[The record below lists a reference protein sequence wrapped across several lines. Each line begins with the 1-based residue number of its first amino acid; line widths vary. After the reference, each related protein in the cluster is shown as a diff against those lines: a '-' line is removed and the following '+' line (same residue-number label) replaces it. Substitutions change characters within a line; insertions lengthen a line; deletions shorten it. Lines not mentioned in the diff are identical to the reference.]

1 MVEHTRSLGFTVAYA
16 MGLGTM
22 IAAGIFSLSG
32 VAVARIGSSAVIA
45 FIIAAVV
52 AGITAAS
59 YSEFASIYSENG
71 GGYLFSSQTFD
82 SDFLTYFVGVSLFL
96 GYTGTTAFYLA
107 TMGEWW
113 QRFVFPEAWP
123 IPHGTMPLV
132 TTILLGALNARGT
145 EESGTFQVIVTS
157 AKVAVLFAFIGG
169 AFAFAGPVEATGRF
183 AGNFQAEPVGI
194 VSVAALAFITF
205 FGFSAIAASAG
216 EIIEPRKTVPKAIA
230 TSILTVVVLYTFVI
244 VAMVNSPIPAEVVAE
259 LGETA
264 MGRVAAAFLG
274 PIGRVLI
281 VAGAIF
287 SMVSA
292 SNASIL
298 AASGIGSLMGER
310 GQAPRPFQRIH
321 PEYGTPFWSVATATA
336 TIVALILAFSG
347 ILPSVEFADRE
358 LHFHLS
364 ALTGFATFNLLVP
377 LSVVNVAL
385 VYSRRR
391 YPDLD
396 RPFSVPLVPFVP
408 ILGVLANVALIG
420 NLPFSGILSGIV
432 VVIAL
437 VASYYFWGGA
447 PEREE
452 LFARVTEARPH
463 AASVEPGGHAAR
475 AGERPPTVA
484 GESAAAAGG
493 EEAEAETEERFRILV
508 PVARPSRAPAY
519 VRFASQIAEART
531 GNGDPLVQV
540 VTITQLPEQ
549 TPFEALEDTAGDRA
563 DALEA
568 QLEGVETG
576 VDYTVEGHI
585 CREVAFDI
593 LQTARDDGADLILMG
608 YPEDHPDIAS
618 SVQFKSP
625 CDILYVHKLPEHP
638 SLDVVN
644 VGAGGGPHHHA
655 LLPLIDDLGTQGAAV
670 HVIRVAPTGEHGTHE
685 AIEDTLDHL
694 SAGID
699 VEVHEIEADLIAD
712 GLVESAAASGGVLF
726 IGATRTRELR
736 RWVFG
741 STPDRVIER
750 APEADLPVVVYASS
764 TGVVGRL
771 SEYVFPVYRY
781 LQKLF
786 R

>member
-1 MVEHTRSLGFTVAYA
+1 MVEHTRSLGFRVAYA

-45 FIIAAVV
+45 FMIAALV

-59 YSEFASIYSENG
+59 YSEFASIYAENG
-71 GGYLFSSQTFD
+71 GGYLFSSRTFD
-82 SDFLTYFVGVSLFL
+82 SDALTYFVGASLFL

-113 QRFVFPEAWP
+113 QRFIFPEGWP
-123 IPHGTMPLV
+123 IPHGTTPILIGV
-132 TTILLGALNARGT
+132 LLGALNARGT

-169 AFAFAGPVEATGRF
+169 AFSYAGPVAATEKF
-183 AGNFQAEPVGI
+183 AMGFQVEPVGI
-194 VSVAALAFITF
+194 ISVAALAFITF

-230 TSILTVVVLYTFVI
+230 LSILTVVVLYTFVI
-244 VAMVNSPIPAEVVAE
+244 IAMVNSPIPAEVVAK

-264 MGRVAAAFLG
+264 MGHVAAAFLG
-274 PIGRVLI
+274 PIGRSLI

-298 AASGIGSLMGER
+298 AASGIGSLMGKR
-310 GQAPRPFQRIH
+310 GQAPRSFQRIH
-321 PEYGTPFWSVATATA
+321 PEFGTPFWSVATATA

-347 ILPSVEFADRE
+347 VVPSVQFAGLD

-385 VYSRRR
+385 IYSRRR
-391 YPDLD
+391 YPDID
-396 RPFSVPLVPFVP
+396 RPFSVPLVPLVP
-408 ILGVLANVALIG
+408 ALGVVANVGLIG
-420 NLPFSGILSGIV
+420 NLPVSGILSGV
-432 VVIAL
+432 VVVLAL
-437 VASYYFWGGA
+437 MASYFVWGGE
-447 PEREE
+447 PESEA
-452 LFARVTEARPH
+452 LFKQVTEARPH
-463 AASVEPGGHAAR
+463 EPTATEPGDLGAR
-475 AGERPPTVA
+475 SGETLQASGERATT
-484 GESAAAAGG
+484 
-493 EEAEAETEERFRILV
+493 EAETEREEAEEFRVLV

-519 VRFASQIAEART
+519 VRLASDVAETRSDQ
-531 GNGDPLVQV
+531 GDPVVQV

-549 TPFEALEDTAGDRA
+549 TPFETLEDTAGDRA
-563 DALEA
+563 AALEEELA
-568 QLEGVETG
+568 DVETA

-585 CREVAFDI
+585 CRDVAFDI

-608 YPEDHPDIAS
+608 YPEAHQEIATE
-618 SVQFKSP
+618 VQFKSP
-625 CDILYVHKLPEHP
+625 CDVLYASGLPAEP
-638 SLDVVN
+638 SLDVIN
-644 VGAGGGPHHHA
+644 VGAGGGPHHHG
-655 LLPLIDDLGTQGAAV
+655 LLPLINDLGEHGSTI
-670 HVIRVAPTGEHGTHE
+670 HVIRVTPTGEHGTRE
-685 AIEDTLDHL
+685 AIEETLDSL
-694 SAGID
+694 SANVEFEVHD
-699 VEVHEIEADLIAD
+699 VEADMVAD
-712 GLVESAAASGGVLF
+712 GLVDTAAENGGLLF
-726 IGATRTRELR
+726 LGATRTRELK
-736 RWVFG
+736 RWVLG
-741 STPDRVIER
+741 STPDRVIDR
-750 APEADLPVVVYASS
+750 ASEADLPVIVYASS

-771 SEYVFPVYRY
+771 TEYLFPVYRY
-781 LQKLF
+781 FVKLK

>member
-1 MVEHTRSLGFTVAYA
+1 
-16 MGLGTM
+16 
-22 IAAGIFSLSG
+22 
-32 VAVARIGSSAVIA
+32 
-45 FIIAAVV
+45 
-52 AGITAAS
+52 AAS

-71 GGYLFSSQTFD
+71 GGYLFSSQTFE

-113 QRFVFPEAWP
+113 QRFVFPAAWP
-123 IPHGTMPLV
+123 VPHGTTPVV
-132 TTILLGALNARGT
+132 TALLLGALNARGT

-169 AFAFAGPVEATGRF
+169 AFAYAGPVQATGRF
-183 AGNFQAEPVGI
+183 ASGFQVAPVGI

-230 TSILTVVVLYTFVI
+230 ASIITVVVLYTFVI
-244 VAMVNSPIPAEVVAE
+244 VAMVNSPIPAEVVAR

-321 PEYGTPFWSVATATA
+321 PEYGTPFWSVTTATA
-336 TIVALILAFSG
+336 TIIALILAFG
-347 ILPSVEFADRE
+347 GLVPAIRVLGRE

-385 VYSRRR
+385 IYSRRR
-391 YPDLD
+391 HPDLD
-396 RPFSVPLVPFVP
+396 RPFSVPLVPLVP
-408 ILGVLANVALIG
+408 ALGVVANIALIG
-420 NLPFSGILSGIV
+420 NLPVAGVLSGTVAVVALIV
-432 VVIAL
+432 SYAL
-437 VASYYFWGGA
+437 WGGK
-447 PEREE
+447 PEQEE
-452 LFARVTEARPH
+452 LFARVTEARTH
-463 AASVEPGGHAAR
+463 AAAAASGGHHR
-475 AGERPPTVA
+475 AGETTPEEE
-484 GESAAAAGG
+484 GEP
-493 EEAEAETEERFRILV
+493 AEGERFRILV
-508 PVARPSRAPAY
+508 PIARPNRAPAY
-519 VRFASQIAEART
+519 VRFASGVAEARA
-531 GNGDPLVQV
+531 GDGDPLVQV

-549 TPFEALEDTAGDRA
+549 TPFEALEETAGDRV
-563 DALEA
+563 DAIEAELED
-568 QLEGVETG
+568 VETA
-576 VDYTVEGHI
+576 VDYTIEGHI
-585 CREVAFDI
+585 CRDVAFDI
-593 LQTARDDGADLILMG
+593 LQTARDADADLIMMG
-608 YPEDHPDIAS
+608 YPDEHPDIATK
-618 SVQFKSP
+618 VQFKSVA
-625 CDILYVHKLPEHP
+625 DILYVYELPASP
-638 SLDVVN
+638 DLDVVN

-655 LLPLIDDLGTQGAAV
+655 LLPLIDDLGRRGSTV
-670 HVIRVAPTGEHGTHE
+670 HLIRVAPTGEHGTHE

-694 SAGID
+694 SEEVQVA
-699 VEVHEIEADLIAD
+699 VHEVETDLIAD
-712 GLVESAAASGGVLF
+712 GLVDTAADNGGVLF

-750 APEADLPVVVYASS
+750 APEADVPVAVYASS
-764 TGVVGRL
+764 TGVVDRL
-771 SEYVFPVYRY
+771 SELVYPFHRY
-781 LQKLF
+781 LQKL
-786 R
+786 RG